1 MTQTIQVTVPVPET
15 HVLIPKVEYQDLI
28 DNQPINMTLAEVAAT
43 YPTTKQWI
51 VENIINDDYF
61 RRKIAPFSQFVNP
74 DGKGKYLF
82 NRKKMRKFLQDYDE
96 EIKARANRNF

>member
-1 MTQTIQVTVPVPET
+1 MTQTIQVTATLPDDQVIVS
-15 HVLIPKVEYQDLI
+15 KVWLQDLI

>member
-1 MTQTIQVTVPVPET
+1 MTQTIQVTATLPDDQVIVS
-15 HVLIPKVEYQDLI
+15 KVWLQDLI

-96 EIKARANRNF
+96 EIKARVKKKN

>member
-1 MTQTIQVTVPVPET
+1 MTQTIQVTATLPDDQVIVS
-15 HVLIPKVEYQDLI
+15 KVWLQDLI

-51 VENIINDDYF
+51 VDNIIKDEYF

>member
-1 MTQTIQVTVPVPET
+1 MTQTIQVTATLPDDQVIVS
-15 HVLIPKVEYQDLI
+15 KVWLQDLI

-51 VENIINDDYF
+51 VDNIINDDYF

-96 EIKARANRNF
+96 EIKARANKKL

>member
-1 MTQTIQVTVPVPET
+1 MTQTIQVTATLPDDQVIVS
-15 HVLIPKVEYQDLI
+15 KVWLQDLI

-51 VENIINDDYF
+51 VDNIINDEYF

>member
-1 MTQTIQVTVPVPET
+1 MTQTIQVTATLPDDQVIVS
-15 HVLIPKVEYQDLI
+15 KVWLQDLI

-51 VENIINDDYF
+51 VDNIIKDEYF

-96 EIKARANRNF
+96 EIKARANQNF

>member
-1 MTQTIQVTVPVPET
+1 MTQTIQVTATLPDDQVIVS
-15 HVLIPKVEYQDLI
+15 KVWLQDLI

-51 VENIINDDYF
+51 VDNIINDDYF